1 MRKIKPIL
9 VGLYTLAAI
18 FFAAS
23 VSAQTQSYTKDNVT
37 IKIGEIEIEAGI
49 EKPFS
54 VLHVS
59 DSHLVYADERDTERK
74 AKLAAKRAKK
84 MRNSEAVLNVH
95 RQYAMENNLMIVHS
109 GDMMD
114 FVSEANLDVAKRVF
128 SQGDWL
134 VVVGNHDFSLYVGE
148 AKEDDAYRAQ
158 SYDKVQAV
166 YPNDLTFYSKVV
178 NGVNFVALDN
188 GYFKIT
194 KEQFAKMKAEVK
206 RGLPIIL
213 VCHNPFY
220 TPELRELI
228 QKGDKSKATGMVGAP
243 LEVTEAYYHK
253 ERPVGEEWRN
263 RNVQQRADK
272 TTLKFCKWLKKQD
285 ELKAI
290 LCGHVHI
297 NSATQFSPT
306 VKQYSVRAGFRG
318 ACNLVHIK

>member
-1 MRKIKPIL
+1 MRNIKNIL
-9 VGLYTLAAI
+9 CGLYTLAAI

-114 FVSEANLDVAKRVF
+114 FVSEANLDVAKRIF

-134 VVVGNHDFSLYVGE
+134 VAVGNHDFSLYVGE

-188 GYFKIT
+188 GYFNIT

-213 VCHNPFY
+213 VCHNPLY

-253 ERPVGEEWRN
+253 ERPAGEEWRN

-306 VKQYSVRAGFRG
+306 AKQYSVRAGFRG